1 MQTYSPSN
9 VIPEKL
15 PPEASIQDNQP
26 MAIDLAG
33 LWRIYNPGTRQ
44 EVQALRGIDLKV
56 EPGRFVALKGRSGS
70 GKTTLLNCI
79 GGLDRPTRGSVHVF
93 GYEPYQLN
101 ERELTRFRR
110 EMVGF
115 IFQSFGLS
123 QNYSAYENIEL
134 MLRIK
139 GTPWR
144 ARRERTLYCLNL
156 VGLEKWK
163 NHRPDELSGGQQ
175 QRVAIARALV
185 NQPKLILAD
194 EPTGDLDSATAKEI
208 LAIFQRIV
216 GEEKVTL
223 FISSHDPV
231 VAEFA
236 DRTLNL
242 QDGSLAPP
250 SQTAQS

>member
-1 MQTYSPSN
+1 MTIKIPSD
-9 VIPEKL
+9 VKPGQL
-15 PPEASIQDNQP
+15 PPDASSQDSQP
-26 MAIDLAG
+26 MAIELAG

-93 GYEPYQLN
+93 GYEPYQLH

-194 EPTGDLDSATAKEI
+194 EPTGDLDSTTAREI

-216 GEEKVTL
+216 AEEKVTL
-223 FISSHDPV
+223 FISSHDPM
-231 VAEFA
+231 VAEFV
-236 DRTLNL
+236 DHTFNL
-242 QDGSLAPP
+242 QDGSLVPP
-250 SQTAQS
+250 SQS